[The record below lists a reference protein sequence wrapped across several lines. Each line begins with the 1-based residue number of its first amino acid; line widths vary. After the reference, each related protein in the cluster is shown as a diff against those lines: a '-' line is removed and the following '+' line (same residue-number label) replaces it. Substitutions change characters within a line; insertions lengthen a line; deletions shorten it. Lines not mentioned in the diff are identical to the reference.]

1 MLSLVSPVC
10 EFSTVSE
17 MAKSLFIPGIFDKTL
32 MMVDKNTG
40 IADLILT
47 FVKSKS
53 VSIIVRKN
61 DDTDE
66 DSETGKMSSEMRSE
80 GKMRGQGEKTI
91 FEDNLD
97 L

>member
-53 VSIIVRKN
+53 VSIIVRK
-61 DDTDE
+61 
-66 DSETGKMSSEMRSE
+66 MMIL
-80 GKMRGQGEKTI
+80 MKTVKQERCHLI
-91 FEDNLD
+91 NLMIS
-97 L
+97 LPIL

>member
-53 VSIIVRKN
+53 VSIIVRK
-61 DDTDE
+61 
-66 DSETGKMSSEMRSE
+66 MMIL
-80 GKMRGQGEKTI
+80 MKTVKQERCHLI
-91 FEDNLD
+91 NRMISLPI

>member
-53 VSIIVRKN
+53 VSIIVRK
-61 DDTDE
+61 
-66 DSETGKMSSEMRSE
+66 MMIL
-80 GKMRGQGEKTI
+80 MKTVKQERCHLI
-91 FEDNLD
+91 ISLPI